1 MDKATLS
8 IDHLHLISEDPQSA
22 AFWYVD
28 KLGAKIVMSY
38 EVLGAPQ
45 VIIAVGGT
53 TIIIRGRRPKEQP
66 SKKPGLQ
73 WGLDHFGFKV
83 AGDFD
88 GFCDELKKKG
98 VTFTM
103 DPVDFSPGLRIAF
116 IQAPDGVSIELLQRE
131 G

>member
-1 MDKATLS
+1 MDNVIQL
-8 IDHLHLISEDPQSA
+8 DHLHLISEDPQSA
-22 AFWYVD
+22 ASWYAE
-28 KLGAKIVMSY
+28 KLGGKIIMSY

-45 VIIAVGGT
+45 ILITLGGMT
-53 TIIIRGRRPKEQP
+53 FIIRGGRPKEQP
-66 SKKPGLQ
+66 SKKQQLE

-83 AGDFD
+83 SGDFD

-98 VTFTM
+98 VPFTM

-131 G
+131 GQ